1 MFRYIPILVIV
12 LSMAMHSSAPLRPRP
27 DEPKISKDCCYKG
40 FKLYGKIKFVENFPD
55 IKVQIVE
62 NFPDL
67 KVRLVEN
74 FPDDCGEWQIVEN
87 FPDLKVQIVEN
98 FPDIKVKF
106 VNNFPGLP

>member
-1 MFRYIPILVIV
+1 MFYSIQLLAIV
-12 LSMAMHSSAPLRPRP
+12 LSMSLNLFVPSGSGP
-27 DEPKISKDCCYKG
+27 DDPKINKDCYYKK

-67 KVRLVEN
+67 EVKIVDN
-74 FPDDCGEWQIVEN
+74 FPDHCGEWQIVEN
-87 FPDLKVQIVEN
+87 FPDLKVQLVEN